1 MKTASNVLDKE
12 FADEIIQLIDG
23 RHRDE
28 LRKVDS
34 KYRSLKDSLEKW
46 SKQGAGLFSDMDWVG
61 PNGEKNKENLKLL
74 MDELRAD

>member
-1 MKTASNVLDKE
+1 MKEMNNAVDKE
-12 FADEIIQLIDG
+12 FADEILQLIDG

-34 KYRSLKDSLEKW
+34 KYRSLKDSLAKW
-46 SKQGAGLFSDMDWVG
+46 SENGVGLLYGLDWLG
-61 PNGEKNKENLKLL
+61 EQGEKNKENLEQL